1 MEPHGVHHD
10 FTNVRMNT
18 YIVTAINL
26 SNYAIGEA
34 DKVLVM
40 FSQEKGLLKAVAK
53 GARSTKAK
61 MAGKSEALCVNK
73 LLINKGKTLDT
84 ISQAESLETYPKL
97 RTDLKRLTTGFYLAE
112 LTQAFAEGL
121 ENECHEYFEFLNKAL
136 KLLEDKDSD
145 PTLLRLQFEM
155 CLLSM
160 LGLKPELTVCVNCRK
175 LITEYSIEAFLSQ
188 LGGVGCKSCM
198 QSASSLPQ
206 IREAEGIENIAQMKR
221 VYLSPMVWKT
231 LVMALSQSDKL
242 DPNPRMSL
250 SDAQQ
255 KALAF
260 ACKISKRYLEDRAG
274 KTFKTLSLLDSIT

>member
-1 MEPHGVHHD
+1 
-10 FTNVRMNT
+10 MNT
-18 YIVTAINL
+18 YLVTAINL
-26 SNYAIGEA
+26 SNYAIGES

-40 FSQEKGLLKAVAK
+40 FSKELGLVKAVAK

-73 LLINKGKTLDT
+73 LLINKGKSLDT
-84 ISQAESLETYPKL
+84 ISQAESIDTYPKL

-121 ENECHEYFEFLNKAL
+121 EAECQEYFIFLTKAL
-136 KLLEDKDSD
+136 KMLEDKDTD

-198 QSASSLPQ
+198 QSAASLPQ

-231 LVMALSQSDKL
+231 LVMALSQSDTL
-242 DPNPRMSL
+242 NLGPDPRMSL

-260 ACKISKRYLEDRAG
+260 ACKISKRYLEDRAS

>member
-1 MEPHGVHHD
+1 MK
-10 FTNVRMNT
+10 T
-18 YIVTAINL
+18 YLVTAINL
-26 SNYAIGEA
+26 SNYAIGES

-40 FSQEKGLLKAVAK
+40 FSKEHGLLKAVAK

-84 ISQAESLETYPKL
+84 ISQAESIETFPKL

-121 ENECHEYFEFLNKAL
+121 ESECGEYFEFLNKAL
-136 KLLEDKDSD
+136 KLLEDKDTD
-145 PTLLRLQFEM
+145 ATLLRLQVEM
-155 CLLSM
+155 CLLNI
-160 LGLKPELTVCVNCRK
+160 LGLKPELTVCVNCRQ

-198 QSASSLPQ
+198 QSAQSLPK

-231 LVMALSQSDKL
+231 LVMALTNSDKM
-242 DPNPRMSL
+242 DPNPRIIL
-250 SDAQQ
+250 SEAQQ

-260 ACKISKRYLEDRAG
+260 AVKISKRYLEDRAG
-274 KTFKTLSLLDSIT
+274 RPFKTLSLLDSIS